1 MKISILTPTY
11 NRAKMLDK
19 LYTSII
25 VNHNNCKCDL
35 EWLIM
40 DDGSTDNTKQIVDG
54 YIKQK
59 IIDMKYFYEENE
71 GKMCAINKLVEKS
84 TGDYIIECDSDDYFT
99 MDALKSIEETI
110 SKYSDMENIYALAF
124 LKYDQNGN
132 NMGNNFPEENYLS
145 TMFDL
150 YFKEGIT
157 GEKALVYRGAI
168 RRRYMYKL
176 EAEEK
181 FVTEARLHHELDLD
195 YKVKCFN
202 KEIMICEYKEDGY
215 TKNIN
220 KLFLEN
226 PRGYYAYFREIF
238 KHNMKGV
245 TLKQRLYTY
254 KHFILFAVLNNKKD
268 FMKDIDGLFNKICI
282 AILYWPGKIKTKRKF
297 SKNNKEG
304 L

>member
-19 LYTSII
+19 LYTSLII
-25 VNHNNCKCDL
+25 NNNNCQCEI

-40 DDGSTDNTKQIVDG
+40 DDGSTDNTKQIIDG

-59 IIDMKYFYEENE
+59 IIEIRYFFEENK
-71 GKMCAINKLVEKS
+71 GKMYAINKLVEMA
-84 TGDYIIECDSDDYFT
+84 TGDYIIECDSDDYLT
-99 MDALKSIEETI
+99 IDALKSIEEI
-110 SKYSDMENIYALAF
+110 IKKYPDMEDIYALAF

-132 NMGNNFPEENYLS
+132 NMGNDFPDNNYIS

-150 YFKEGIT
+150 YFKEKIV
-157 GEKALVYRGAI
+157 GEKALVFKSSI
-168 RRRYMYKL
+168 RKRYKYEL
-176 EAEEK
+176 EGDEK

-195 YKVKCFN
+195 YKVNWFN

-220 KLFLEN
+220 KLFIEN
-226 PRGYYAYFREIF
+226 PKGYYEYFKEIF
-238 KHNMKGV
+238 NHNMKGI

-254 KHFILFAVLNNKKD
+254 KHFILFSVLNNKKD
-268 FMKDIDGLFNKICI
+268 FLKDVQGTFNKICVS
-282 AILYWPGKIKTKRKF
+282 ILYLPGKIRTKRKF
-297 SKNNKEG
+297 MRNNKE
-304 L
+304 